1 MGESAAAK
9 AGGLFWSGIMRRMV
23 FVLLTIAAAAG
34 TTACS
39 DLINK
44 ISDLTKPTET
54 TTQTL
59 AGNWSTVQSLAGSS
73 GSLQDA
79 CVNFKWNVTQTSGTS
94 GSGTFSATCAGN
106 VQVSGSASGTLTG
119 SVINWS
125 ATATGTI
132 TGQPPCTIALAGT
145 ATLEANNRIRIPYA
159 GTTCLGPVSGTEI
172 ISR

>member
-1 MGESAAAK
+1 
-9 AGGLFWSGIMRRMV
+9 MRRMV
-23 FVLLTIAAAAG
+23 FVFLTIAAAASSA
-34 TTACS
+34 ACS
-39 DLINK
+39 DLLNK
-44 ISDLTKPTET
+44 ITDLTKPTET

-94 GSGTFSATCAGN
+94 GSGTFSATCVGSLEVA
-106 VQVSGSASGTLTG
+106 GSASGTLTG
-119 SVINWS
+119 SVVDWS
-125 ATATGTI
+125 ANATGTV
-132 TGQPPCTIALAGT
+132 TGQPPCAIVLAGT
-145 ATLEANNRIRIPYA
+145 ATLENNNRIRIPYA